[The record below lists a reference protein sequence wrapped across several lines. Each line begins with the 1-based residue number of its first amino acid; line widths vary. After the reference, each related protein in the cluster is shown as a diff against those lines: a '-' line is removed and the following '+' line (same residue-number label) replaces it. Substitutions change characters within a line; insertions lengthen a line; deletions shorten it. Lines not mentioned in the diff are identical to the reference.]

1 MHVGLVGLGVLF
13 LEVLERSGPGERAN
27 HVGIDAVGTPLGGGD
42 ARQAADAFLGC
53 GVSALAVVAE
63 QTGAAGEVHHGA
75 LRLLQVRVTRLHVV
89 EGSVQAGIQRQVELG
104 GGVVGDGDA
113 GSGCLSVV
121 HQRIDA
127 PELGHDLVDGG
138 LHDGLVVGLGVHV
151 GLDGQHADAELA
163 LKTLLGGFELLHVT
177 AGDGKVCALFGEGGG
192 DAEPDGARGTVLQ
205 RCKARAGDDDGF
217 AGEVT
222 HVRLPSSCAL
232 GMHANGRNSQGIVA
246 AGFNEQQ
253 KCNRYL
259 VWSKEPKQ

>member
-1 MHVGLVGLGVLF
+1 MHVGLVGLGVLL

-27 HVGIDAVGTPLGGGD
+27 HVGVDAVGAPLGGGD
-42 ARQAADAFLGC
+42 ARQAADAFLSC
-53 GVSALAVVAE
+53 SVSALAVVAE

-75 LRLLQVRVTRLHVV
+75 LRLLQVRIARLHVV
-89 EGSVQAGIQRQVELG
+89 EGRVQAGIQRQIELG
-104 GGVVGDGDA
+104 GGVIGDGDA
-113 GSGCLSVV
+113 GSGGLGVV
-121 HQRIDA
+121 HQRVDTT
-127 PELGHDLVDGG
+127 EFGHDLVNGSF
-138 LHDGLVVGLGVHV
+138 HNRLVVGLGVNV
-151 GLDGQHADAELA
+151 SLNGQHTDAELA
-163 LKTLLGGFELLHVT
+163 LKALFGGLELLHVT

-222 HVRLPSSCAL
+222 HVRLPSSCVL
-232 GMHANGRNSQGIVA
+232 GIHANGRNSQGIVA

>member
-1 MHVGLVGLGVLF
+1 M
-13 LEVLERSGPGERAN
+13 
-27 HVGIDAVGTPLGGGD
+27 
-42 ARQAADAFLGC
+42 
-53 GVSALAVVAE
+53 
-63 QTGAAGEVHHGA
+63 
-75 LRLLQVRVTRLHVV
+75 
-89 EGSVQAGIQRQVELG
+89 
-104 GGVVGDGDA
+104 VGDGDA
-113 GSGCLSVV
+113 GSGGLGVV
-121 HQRIDA
+121 HQCVDTS
-127 PELGHDLVDGG
+127 ELCHDLVDGG
-138 LHDGLVVGLGVHV
+138 LHNGLVIGLGVHV

-163 LKTLLGGFELLHVT
+163 LKALLGGFELLHVA
-177 AGDGKVCALFGEGGG
+177 AGDGKVCTLFGEGGS

-232 GMHANGRNSQGIVA
+232 GLHTYGRNSQGIVA